1 VRATKGNADVRL
13 PAPNRDRQGADVFT
27 SVFSEAVSTL
37 HVTNFGRRWPIP
49 AERFGLHHSVRYDF

>member
-1 VRATKGNADVRL
+1 MADVRL